1 MSVSSRRTGGPTIRF
16 AGTSGLTGRQGA
28 AHYGPEAYN
37 ALLDWA
43 PLPAPRPER
52 LEVWT
57 DKLAGTP
64 ALDLL
69 AELHDRF
76 GLEWQRIAQLLGVS
90 VPALNKW
97 RNGGGLAPET
107 DVSLRR
113 LVAFSELLAD
123 GGIGDV
129 AAWLASVPIADVPLT
144 RGDVYRAGGSC
155 DLLAS
160 VHEPQAGEAL
170 FDRWL
175 PRWRELRPSR
185 LFHPKVA
192 FDDDG
197 SVLVTLAEVP
207 GTLGVGE
214 TIDSARQALLDDLR
228 DYAER
233 WDEASGTAEPAL
245 SDRVEAIRNAAGD
258 DQLFRLVFGD
268 P

>member
-1 MSVSSRRTGGPTIRF
+1 MNVSSRRTGGPTIRF
-16 AGTSGLTGRQGA
+16 AGTTGLTGRQGA
-28 AHYGPEAYN
+28 AHYGDDAYN

-43 PLPAPRPER
+43 PLPAPRQER
-52 LEVWT
+52 LETWT

-76 GLEWQRIAQLLGVS
+76 GLEWRRIAQLLGVS

-97 RNGGGLAPET
+97 RSGGGLAPET

-113 LVAFSELLAD
+113 LVAFIELLAD

-129 AAWLASVPIADVPLT
+129 ASWLASAPIGDLPLT
-144 RGDVYRAGGSC
+144 RGDVYRAGGSV

-160 VHEPQAGEAL
+160 LHEPKLGEVL

-197 SVLVTLAEVP
+197 TVLVTLADVP
-207 GTLGVGE
+207 GVLGVGE
-214 TIDSARQALLDDLR
+214 SIDAARRALLDDLR
-228 DYAER
+228 DYADR
-233 WDEASGTAEPAL
+233 WGEAGGVTDRAL
-245 SDRVEAIRNAAGD
+245 SDRVEAIRNAVGD
-258 DQLFRLVFGD
+258 DQLSRLVFGD